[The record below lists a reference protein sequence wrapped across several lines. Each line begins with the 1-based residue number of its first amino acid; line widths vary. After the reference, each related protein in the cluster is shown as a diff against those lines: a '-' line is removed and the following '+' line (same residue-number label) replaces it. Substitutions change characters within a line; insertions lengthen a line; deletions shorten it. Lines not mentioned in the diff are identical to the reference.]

1 MTLPTKAAAVAAA
14 AAALAGPAGA
24 DPAAP
29 APTLDYAFTATVL
42 VAPALEQG
50 AVDGGRKRFIAI
62 TGGQVSGP
70 LLTGEVLA
78 GGGDWQVI
86 EASGLTRVEAHY
98 FLKAGDGTVIEVTNP
113 GVRVADPA
121 VIEKL
126 ARGEEVDP
134 SAYYFRTTPSFKVAD
149 GRHEWLRRSA
159 FVARGVRKPDR
170 VLIDVYVVR

>member
-1 MTLPTKAAAVAAA
+1 MRTCSSLTA
-14 AAALAGPAGA
+14 AAALAGLAG
-24 DPAAP
+24 PAAAGP
-29 APTLDYAFTATVL
+29 AAAPPGLDYAFTATVT

-50 AVDGGRKRFIAI
+50 SVDGGRKRFIAI
-62 TGGQVSGP
+62 TGGTVEGP
-70 LLTGEVLA
+70 LLSGEVLP

-86 EASGLTRVEAHY
+86 EPGGLTRVEARY
-98 FLKAGDGTVIEVTNP
+98 FLKARDGTVIEVTNP

-121 VIEKL
+121 VIDRL

-134 SAYYFRTTPSFKVAD
+134 SAYYFRTTPSFKVGPGAHD
-149 GRHEWLRRSA
+149 WLRRSV